1 VHARCWAWRL
11 TSCAQVVFKRV
22 VLGQPAEKREL
33 DFELTAAMLGKS
45 VEAARL
51 ISHGAKKAVR
61 VS

>member
-1 VHARCWAWRL
+1 M
-11 TSCAQVVFKRV
+11 